1 MIKNLNDA
9 KRKAQK
15 NELDNYYELIFML
28 SVIRKY
34 SNMLQKNHLDDKWYS
49 WGTKLPFMA
58 FPNFLFIILL
68 PTLIVAIDLC
78 KNIGNHEKSA
88 LIGRVSILIW

>member
-1 MIKNLNDA
+1 MQREKPKKQI
-9 KRKAQK
+9 R
-15 NELDNYYELIFML
+15 ELLWTYFYAFCYKKIL
-28 SVIRKY
+28 KY
-34 SNMLQKNHLDDKWYS
+34 ASKKPFTLDDKWYS